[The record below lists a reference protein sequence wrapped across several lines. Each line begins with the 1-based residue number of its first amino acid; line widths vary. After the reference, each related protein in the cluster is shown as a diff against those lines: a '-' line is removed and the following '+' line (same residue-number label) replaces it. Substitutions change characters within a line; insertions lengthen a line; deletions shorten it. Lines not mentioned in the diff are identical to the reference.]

1 MTIIIHRKETIVVP
15 IVTAAAAVAVLVE
28 WEMLYTGN
36 IFFIHA

>member
-15 IVTAAAAVAVLVE
+15 IVAAAAAVLVE